1 MLIVFSEERYTYTSG
16 LNSLMFKR
24 EIVVPKNHHVYKKNK
39 IKTLYEDIPHFLSK
53 SCSRP
58 LLKVLMESIVPYGR
72 LLVCE
77 KYHKQII
84 IKTNIS

>member
-1 MLIVFSEERYTYTSG
+1 
-16 LNSLMFKR
+16 MFI
-24 EIVVPKNHHVYKKNK
+24 ENK

-77 KYHKQII
+77 KYHTQII
-84 IKTNIS
+84 IKTNTS

>member
-1 MLIVFSEERYTYTSG
+1 
-16 LNSLMFKR
+16 MFT
-24 EIVVPKNHHVYKKNK
+24 ENK
-39 IKTLYEDIPHFLSK
+39 IKTLYEDISHFLNK

-77 KYHKQII
+77 KNHKQII
-84 IKTNIS
+84 IKFNIS